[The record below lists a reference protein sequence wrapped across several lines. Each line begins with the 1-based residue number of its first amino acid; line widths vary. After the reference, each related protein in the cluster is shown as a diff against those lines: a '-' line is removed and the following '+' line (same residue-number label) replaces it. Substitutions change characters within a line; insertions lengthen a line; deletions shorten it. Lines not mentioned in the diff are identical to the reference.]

1 MINMRYKPYH
11 LPQVSAPYI
20 YVLDKLKEEG
30 VDYKLGKIDPNLA
43 EPMQGLVSLEK
54 ISDIDPTNIKPVWLS
69 QEPKVID
76 GHHRYGAAL
85 THGVNLP
92 YLQIMLPSSD
102 AARVLNKIQDIYEYE
117 TKIKVEEVV
126 AQDQINN
133 LNEPQTVD
141 YLSALEAEMKDD
153 QEILH
158 SGSEEKV
165 GRKKRKI
172 YAYRNKPINENSPIG
187 NFFSVKP
194 IEGHTKYEIEFDNL
208 LETDKIG
215 IHANGQNPIELL
227 ANAWFPN
234 IKFDKIA
241 KKYDVEEKQLMH
253 KAIAIKA
260 MKMGYDGIKYG
271 DIILQG
277 LK

>member
-20 YVLDKLKEEG
+20 YTLNKLKDEG
-30 VDYKLGKIDPNLA
+30 VKFKMGKIDPNGVQ
-43 EPMQGLVSLEK
+43 PMQGLVSLEK
-54 ISDIDPTNIKPVWLS
+54 ISTIDPTNIKPVWLS
-69 QEPKVID
+69 QEPKVVD

-85 THGVNLP
+85 THEVPLP
-92 YLQIMLPSSD
+92 YIQIMLPSMD
-102 AARVLNKIQDIYEYE
+102 AARMLNKIQDIYEYE
-117 TKIKVEEVV
+117 SKMKVEEVV

-133 LNEPQTVD
+133 LNEPEMAD
-141 YLSALEAEMKDD
+141 FLSALEAEMKDD

-172 YAYRNKPINENSPIG
+172 FAFRNEPINENSPIG

-194 IEGHTKYEIEFDNL
+194 VEGHTKYEIEFENL

-215 IHANGQNPIELL
+215 IHAKGQNPIKLL
-227 ANAWFPN
+227 ADAWFPN
-234 IKFDKIA
+234 IKFDKVA
-241 KKYDVEEKQLMH
+241 KKYDVDNNNLYIKQS
-253 KAIAIKA
+253 
-260 MKMGYDGIKYG
+260 
-271 DIILQG
+271 
-277 LK
+277 LKKQ